1 MASSDEYQQIQFW
14 EKLKELPFG
23 PICVESNDKGEC
35 LMSAEFVVID
45 ISKPKTWMQ
54 EQEATFA
61 ENNAKELELLFC
73 KTYKNENTISKD

>member
-35 LMSAEFVVID
+35 LMSQTFVMID
-45 ISKPKTWMQ
+45 MSKPFC
-54 EQEATFA
+54 EEV
-61 ENNAKELELLFC
+61 KEKLNL
-73 KTYKNENTISKD
+73 KK

>member
-35 LMSAEFVVID
+35 LMSTEFVIID
-45 ISKPKTWMQ
+45 ISKPK
-54 EQEATFA
+54 
-61 ENNAKELELLFC
+61 FC
-73 KTYKNENTISKD
+73 EEVKLKILKNEVSGN